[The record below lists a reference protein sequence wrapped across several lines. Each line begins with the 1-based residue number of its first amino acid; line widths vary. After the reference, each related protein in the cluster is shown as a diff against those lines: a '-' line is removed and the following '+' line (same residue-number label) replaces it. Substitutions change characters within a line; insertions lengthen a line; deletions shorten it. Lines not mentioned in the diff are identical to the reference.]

1 MTIASS
7 GPAPNSSDWAR
18 GVAARHGYEVDVSG
32 IGPDDAEVGS
42 PTQMAVFS
50 R

>member
-1 MTIASS
+1 MTTIKI
-7 GPAPNSSDWAR
+7 PALCMVALV
-18 GVAARHGYEVDVSG
+18 GVTGSA